1 MSTNYASQRYGTS
14 VAPDGLRLTQE
25 LANTIG
31 VAKSAHGQDLLGD
44 TATAQAWLDAQL
56 AGWAERHGGTAPRI
70 ELTGRSLRQLQQLRE
85 RVRALLRG
93 GADGAASMPSTAVDL
108 PATVVELA
116 VTVVELAVTADG
128 SALTPRGDGL
138 AWLTGAVAIELH
150 LAGLAGQRHRL
161 KVCRSE
167 RCGVAFHDQSK
178 NNSRAW
184 HDVSTCGNKANVR
197 AYRERQR
204 EAAARN

>member
-14 VAPDGLRLTQE
+14 IAPDGLRLTQE
-25 LANTIG
+25 LANTVG

-56 AGWAERHGGTAPRI
+56 AGWAERHGTAAPRI
-70 ELTGRSLRQLQQLRE
+70 ELTTRSLRQLQQLRD
-85 RVRALLRG
+85 RVRALLHG
-93 GADGAASMPSTAVDL
+93 GTDADVVATAVDV
-108 PATVVELA
+108 AIM
-116 VTVVELAVTADG
+116 ADG

-161 KVCRSE
+161 KVCRNQ

-204 EAAARN
+204 EAATRS

>member
-1 MSTNYASQRYGTS
+1 MSTSYASQRYGTS
-14 VAPDGLRLTQE
+14 IAPDGLRLTQE

-31 VAKSAHGQDLLGD
+31 VARSAHGQDLLGD
-44 TATAQAWLDAQL
+44 TATAQAWLDIQL
-56 AGWAERHGGTAPRI
+56 AGWGERHGGPAPRI
-70 ELTGRSLRQLQQLRE
+70 ELTGRSLRQLQQLRD
-85 RVRALLRG
+85 RVRALLHG
-93 GADGAASMPSTAVDL
+93 GAGGASSTVATTVD
-108 PATVVELA
+108 V
-116 VTVVELAVTADG
+116 AVTADG
-128 SALTPRGDGL
+128 SALAPRGDGL

-150 LAGLAGQRHRL
+150 LAELAGQRRRL
-161 KVCRSE
+161 KVCRNE

-184 HDVSTCGNKANVR
+184 HDVSTCGNLANVR

>member
-1 MSTNYASQRYGTS
+1 MSTSYASQRYETS
-14 VAPDGLRLTQE
+14 IAPDGLRLTQE

-31 VAKSAHGQDLLGD
+31 VAKSALGQDLLGD
-44 TATAQAWLDAQL
+44 TATAQTWLDAQL

-70 ELTGRSLRQLQQLRE
+70 ELTGRSLRQLQQLRD

-93 GADGAASMPSTAVDL
+93 GTDAAAGMPVTAVD
-108 PATVVELA
+108 
-116 VTVVELAVTADG
+116 LAVTADG

-138 AWLTGAVAIELH
+138 AWLTGAVVIELH

-167 RCGVAFHDQSK
+167 PCGVTFHDQSK

-204 EAAARN
+204 EAATRS

>member
-14 VAPDGLRLTQE
+14 IAPDGLRLTQE
-25 LANTIG
+25 LTNTIG

-44 TATAQAWLDAQL
+44 AVTAQAWLDAQL

-116 VTVVELAVTADG
+116 VTADG

-161 KVCRSE
+161 KVCRNE

-184 HDVSTCGNKANVR
+184 HDVSTCGNLANVR
-197 AYRERQR
+197 ASRERQR
-204 EAAARN
+204 EAAARS

>member
-14 VAPDGLRLTQE
+14 IAPDGLRLTQE

-44 TATAQAWLDAQL
+44 TATAQEWLDTQL
-56 AGWAERHGGTAPRI
+56 AAWAERQGTAAPRI
-70 ELTGRSLRQLQQLRE
+70 ELTTRSLRQLQQLRD
-85 RVRALLRG
+85 RVRVLLRG
-93 GADGAASMPSTAVDL
+93 GADGPAGMPVTAVD
-108 PATVVELA
+108 
-116 VTVVELAVTADG
+116 LAVTADG

-150 LAGLAGQRHRL
+150 LAGPAGQRHRL
-161 KVCRSE
+161 KVCRNE
-167 RCGVAFHDQSK
+167 RCGVTFHDQSK

-204 EAAARN
+204 EAAARS

>member
-1 MSTNYASQRYGTS
+1 MSTSYASQRYETS
-14 VAPDGLRLTQE
+14 IAPDGLRLTQE

-31 VAKSAHGQDLLGD
+31 VAKSALGQDLLGD
-44 TATAQAWLDAQL
+44 TATAQTWLDAQL

-70 ELTGRSLRQLQQLRE
+70 ELTGRSLRRLQQLRD
-85 RVRALLRG
+85 RVRALLRAG
-93 GADGAASMPSTAVDL
+93 TDAAAGMPVTAVD
-108 PATVVELA
+108 
-116 VTVVELAVTADG
+116 LAVTADG

-161 KVCRSE
+161 KVCRNQ

-204 EAAARN
+204 EAATRS

>member
-1 MSTNYASQRYGTS
+1 MSTSYASQRYGTS
-14 VAPDGLRLTQE
+14 IAPDGLRLTQE

-31 VAKSAHGQDLLGD
+31 VAKSAQWQDLLTD
-44 TATAQAWLDAQL
+44 TATAQEWLDAQL
-56 AGWAERHGGTAPRI
+56 AAWGARHGIAAPHI
-70 ELTGRSLRQLQQLRE
+70 ELTGRSLRQLQQLRD
-85 RVRALLRG
+85 RVRALLHG
-93 GADGAASMPSTAVDL
+93 GTDGGTDAV
-108 PATVVELA
+108 AT
-116 VTVVELAVTADG
+116 TVDVAVTADG

-161 KVCRSE
+161 KVCRNE
-167 RCGVAFHDQSK
+167 RCGVTFHDQSK
-178 NNSRAW
+178 NNSRTW

-204 EAAARN
+204 EAATRS

>member
-1 MSTNYASQRYGTS
+1 MSTNDASQRYGTS
-14 VAPDGLRLTQE
+14 IAPDELRLTQE

-44 TATAQAWLDAQL
+44 TATAQAWLDTQL
-56 AGWAERHGGTAPRI
+56 AGWTERHDGMAPRI
-70 ELTGRSLRQLQQLRE
+70 ELTGRSLRQLQQLRD

-93 GADGAASMPSTAVDL
+93 GADADVNM
-108 PATVVELA
+108 PATA
-116 VTVVELAVTADG
+116 VELAVTADG

-138 AWLTGAVAIELH
+138 AWLTGAIAIELH

-167 RCGVAFHDQSK
+167 RCGVTFHDQSK

-204 EAAARN
+204 EAAARK

>member
-1 MSTNYASQRYGTS
+1 MSTDYASQRYGTS
-14 VAPDGLRLTQE
+14 IAPDGLRLTQE

-44 TATAQAWLDAQL
+44 AATAQEWLDTQL
-56 AGWAERHGGTAPRI
+56 AGWAERHGTAAPRI
-70 ELTGRSLRQLQQLRE
+70 QLTGRSLRQLQQLRD

-93 GADGAASMPSTAVDL
+93 GADAAAGMPVTAVDL
-108 PATVVELA
+108 
-116 VTVVELAVTADG
+116 AVTAGG

-167 RCGVAFHDQSK
+167 PCGVAFHDQSK

-197 AYRERQR
+197 AYRQRQR
-204 EAAARN
+204 EAATRS

>member
-1 MSTNYASQRYGTS
+1 MSTSYASQRYGTS
-14 VAPDGLRLTQE
+14 IAPDGLRLTQE

-31 VAKSAHGQDLLGD
+31 VAKSAYGQDLLTD

-56 AGWAERHGGTAPRI
+56 AAWGERHGTAAPRF
-70 ELTGRSLRQLQQLRE
+70 ELTTRSLRQLQQLRD
-85 RVRALLRG
+85 RVRALLHG
-93 GADGAASMPSTAVDL
+93 GTDGGTDADTVATTVD
-108 PATVVELA
+108 VV
-116 VTVVELAVTADG
+116 VTADG
-128 SALTPRGDGL
+128 SALAPRGDGL

-161 KVCRSE
+161 KVCRNE
-167 RCGVAFHDQSK
+167 RCGVTFHDQSK
-178 NNSRAW
+178 NNSRTW

-204 EAAARN
+204 EAATRS

>member
-1 MSTNYASQRYGTS
+1 MSTSYASQRYGTS
-14 VAPDGLRLTQE
+14 IAPDGLRLTQE

-31 VAKSAHGQDLLGD
+31 VARSAQWQDLLGD
-44 TATAQAWLDAQL
+44 PATAQEWLDTQL
-56 AGWAERHGGTAPRI
+56 VAWGERHGTAAPRI
-70 ELTGRSLRQLQQLRE
+70 ELTTRSLRQLQQLRD

-93 GADGAASMPSTAVDL
+93 GADAVASMPVTAVDL
-108 PATVVELA
+108 V
-116 VTVVELAVTADG
+116 VTADG
-128 SALTPRGDGL
+128 SALAPRGDGL

-167 RCGVAFHDQSK
+167 RCGVTFHDQSK
-178 NNSRAW
+178 NNSRTW

-204 EAAARN
+204 EAATRS

>member
-1 MSTNYASQRYGTS
+1 MSTSYASQRYGTS

-31 VAKSAHGQDLLGD
+31 VAKSAQWQDLLGD
-44 TATAQAWLDAQL
+44 IATAQEWLDTQL
-56 AGWAERHGGTAPRI
+56 AAWGERHGNRAPRI
-70 ELTGRSLRQLQQLRE
+70 ELTGRSLRQLQQLRD

-93 GADGAASMPSTAVDL
+93 GADAAASMPVTAVDL
-108 PATVVELA
+108 V
-116 VTVVELAVTADG
+116 VTADG
-128 SALTPRGDGL
+128 SALAPRGDGL
-138 AWLTGAVAIELH
+138 AWLTGAITIELH

-167 RCGVAFHDQSK
+167 RCGVTFHDQSK
-178 NNSRAW
+178 NNSRTW

-204 EAAARN
+204 EAATRS

>member
-1 MSTNYASQRYGTS
+1 MSTDYASQRYGTS
-14 VAPDGLRLTQE
+14 IAPDGLRLTQE

-44 TATAQAWLDAQL
+44 AATAQEWLDTQL
-56 AGWAERHGGTAPRI
+56 AGWAERHGTAAPRI
-70 ELTGRSLRQLQQLRE
+70 QLTGRSLRQLQQLRD

-93 GADGAASMPSTAVDL
+93 GADAAAGMPVTAVD
-108 PATVVELA
+108 
-116 VTVVELAVTADG
+116 LAVTADG
-128 SALTPRGDGL
+128 STLTPRGDGL

-167 RCGVAFHDQSK
+167 PCGVAFHDQSK

-184 HDVSTCGNKANVR
+184 HDVSTCGNLANVR

-204 EAAARN
+204 EAATRS

>member
-14 VAPDGLRLTQE
+14 IAPDGLRLTQE
-25 LANTIG
+25 LTNTIG

-44 TATAQAWLDAQL
+44 AVTAQAWLDAQL
-56 AGWAERHGGTAPRI
+56 AGWAERHGTAAPRI
-70 ELTGRSLRQLQQLRE
+70 ELTTRSLRQLQQLRE
-85 RVRALLRG
+85 RVRALLHG
-93 GADGAASMPSTAVDL
+93 GTDADADADIVATTVD
-108 PATVVELA
+108 VA
-116 VTVVELAVTADG
+116 VTVDG
-128 SALTPRGDGL
+128 STLAPRGDGL

-150 LAGLAGQRHRL
+150 LADLAGQRHRL
-161 KVCRSE
+161 KVCRNE
-167 RCGVAFHDQSK
+167 RCGVTFHDQSK

-184 HDVSTCGNKANVR
+184 HDVSTCGNLANVR

>member
-25 LANTIG
+25 LANTIE

-56 AGWAERHGGTAPRI
+56 VGWAERHGGAAPRI
-70 ELTGRSLRQLQQLRE
+70 ELTGRSLRQLQQLRD

-93 GADGAASMPSTAVDL
+93 GADAAASMPATAVD
-108 PATVVELA
+108 
-116 VTVVELAVTADG
+116 LAVTADG
-128 SALTPRGDGL
+128 SALAPRGDGL

-178 NNSRAW
+178 NNSRTW

-204 EAAARN
+204 EAAARS

>member
-1 MSTNYASQRYGTS
+1 MSTNYASQRYETS
-14 VAPDGLRLTQE
+14 IAPDGLRLTQE

-44 TATAQAWLDAQL
+44 TATAQTWLDAQL

-70 ELTGRSLRQLQQLRE
+70 ELTGRSLRQLQQLRD
-85 RVRALLRG
+85 RVRALLRAG
-93 GADGAASMPSTAVDL
+93 TDAAAGMPVTAVD
-108 PATVVELA
+108 
-116 VTVVELAVTADG
+116 LAVTADG

-161 KVCRSE
+161 KVCRNQ

-204 EAAARN
+204 EAATRS

>member
-1 MSTNYASQRYGTS
+1 MSTSYASQRYETS
-14 VAPDGLRLTQE
+14 IAPDGLRLTQE

-31 VAKSAHGQDLLGD
+31 VAKSALGQDLLGD
-44 TATAQAWLDAQL
+44 TATAQTWLDAQL

-70 ELTGRSLRQLQQLRE
+70 ELTGRSLRQLQQLRD
-85 RVRALLRG
+85 RVRALLRAG
-93 GADGAASMPSTAVDL
+93 TDAAAGMPVTAVD
-108 PATVVELA
+108 
-116 VTVVELAVTADG
+116 LAVTADG

-161 KVCRSE
+161 KVCRNQ

-204 EAAARN
+204 EAATRS

>member
-1 MSTNYASQRYGTS
+1 MSTSYASQRYGTS
-14 VAPDGLRLTQE
+14 IAPDGLRLTQE

-31 VAKSAHGQDLLGD
+31 VGKSARGQDLLGEV
-44 TATAQAWLDAQL
+44 ATAQDWLDTQL
-56 AGWAERHGGTAPRI
+56 AGWAERHGGPAPRI
-70 ELTGRSLRQLQQLRE
+70 ELTGRSLRQLQQLRD
-85 RVRALLRG
+85 RVRALLHA
-93 GADGAASMPSTAVDL
+93 GADAAASTLATTVD
-108 PATVVELA
+108 VA
-116 VTVVELAVTADG
+116 VTGDG

-150 LAGLAGQRHRL
+150 LAELAGQRRRL
-161 KVCRSE
+161 KVCRNE

-184 HDVSTCGNKANVR
+184 HDVSTCGNLANVR

-204 EAAARN
+204 EAAARS

>member
-14 VAPDGLRLTQE
+14 SAPDGLRLTQE
-25 LANTIG
+25 LANTRG
-31 VAKSAHGQDLLGD
+31 VAKSAQGQDLLGD
-44 TATAQAWLDAQL
+44 TVTAQAWLDTQL
-56 AGWAERHGGTAPRI
+56 AGWAERHGGKAPRI
-70 ELTGRSLRQLQQLRE
+70 ELTGRSLRQLQQLRD

-93 GADGAASMPSTAVDL
+93 GADAASMPATAVDL
-108 PATVVELA
+108 SVA
-116 VTVVELAVTADG
+116 ADG

-150 LAGLAGQRHRL
+150 LAGLAGQRIRL
-161 KVCRSE
+161 KVCRNE

-184 HDVSTCGNKANVR
+184 HDVSTCGNRANVR

-204 EAAARN
+204 EAAAPN

>member
-14 VAPDGLRLTQE
+14 ITPDGLRLTQE

-44 TATAQAWLDAQL
+44 TASAQAWLDTQL
-56 AGWAERHGGTAPRI
+56 AAWAERQGTAAPRI
-70 ELTGRSLRQLQQLRE
+70 ELTTRSLRQLQQLRD
-85 RVRALLRG
+85 RVRALLHG
-93 GADGAASMPSTAVDL
+93 GTDTDADAV
-108 PATVVELA
+108 AT
-116 VTVVELAVTADG
+116 TVDLAVTADG

-161 KVCRSE
+161 KVCRNE
-167 RCGVAFHDQSK
+167 RCGVTFHDQSK

-204 EAAARN
+204 EAAARS

>member
-1 MSTNYASQRYGTS
+1 MSTSYASQRYGTS
-14 VAPDGLRLTQE
+14 IAPGGLRLTQD

-31 VAKSAHGQDLLGD
+31 VARSAHGQDLLGD
-44 TATAQAWLDAQL
+44 TATAQAWLDTQL
-56 AGWAERHGGTAPRI
+56 AGWEERHGGRAPRI
-70 ELTGRSLRQLQQLRE
+70 ELTARSLRQLQQLRD
-85 RVRALLRG
+85 RVRALLHC
-93 GADGAASMPSTAVDL
+93 GADAASALATTVD
-108 PATVVELA
+108 V
-116 VTVVELAVTADG
+116 AVTADG
-128 SALTPRGDGL
+128 SALAPRGDGL

-167 RCGVAFHDQSK
+167 RCGVTFHDQSK

-204 EAAARN
+204 EAATRS